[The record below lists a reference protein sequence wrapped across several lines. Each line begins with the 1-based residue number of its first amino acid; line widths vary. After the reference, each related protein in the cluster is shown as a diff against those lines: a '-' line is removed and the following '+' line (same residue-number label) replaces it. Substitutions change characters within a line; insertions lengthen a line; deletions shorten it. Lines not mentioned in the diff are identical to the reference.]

1 MKELKVIVF
10 IGFDGFSSLMIVRIV
25 VALTLNRRR

>member
-10 IGFDGFSSLMIVRIV
+10 IGFDGFASLMIVRIV